1 MTNQEIQKI
10 AEETYCAMQEL
21 HTPNGVDDEDHET
34 IHDFTLMRIEAIL
47 SALKQVR
54 DAQDEKLRIAR
65 DLLMHVDNRAQQD
78 FNGVNWYDAR
88 EEFIEKMGVK

>member
-1 MTNQEIQKI
+1 MKTTDQELQKI
-10 AEETYCAMQEL
+10 A
-21 HTPNGVDDEDHET
+21 DDC
-34 IHDFTLMRIEAIL
+34 RQIL
-47 SALKQVR
+47 SATYSNAKSTERLIFFALKRVR
-54 DAQDEKLRIAR
+54 DAQEEKLRIAR